1 MKKNKVA
8 FSLTVVLVLLVM
20 AGMQTLSAMDMIQS
34 FRQASPTT
42 EKMPDETIRG
52 RKVLVVYYSRSGQTR
67 EIAKQLQVQTGGDLL
82 EIETVEPYPQDYAAV
97 VQQSKQEI
105 EANYKPDLKTKAE
118 NIASYDMI
126 FVGSPIWW
134 GTIAPPVVSFL
145 VGNDFSGKTI
155 VPFVTHAGSGVA
167 QSVEDIKKLCP
178 QAQVLNGL
186 AIEGNKSKAVNE
198 EIAQWLSRLQ
208 TIE

>member
-67 EIAKQLQVQTGGDLL
+67 EIAKQIQAQTGGDLL
-82 EIETVEPYPQDYAAV
+82 
-97 VQQSKQEI
+97 EI

-155 VPFVTHAGSGVA
+155 VPFVTHASSGVA

-186 AIEGNKSKAVNE
+186 AIEGSKAKAANE

>member
-1 MKKNKVA
+1 M
-8 FSLTVVLVLLVM
+8 
-20 AGMQTLSAMDMIQS
+20 
-34 FRQASPTT
+34 
-42 EKMPDETIRG
+42 
-52 RKVLVVYYSRSGQTR
+52 
-67 EIAKQLQVQTGGDLL
+67 L

-145 VGNDFSGKTI
+145 VGNDFFGKNDCAICYACWQWSGAKCRRYKKTM
-155 VPFVTHAGSGVA
+155 PASSGVEWI
-167 QSVEDIKKLCP
+167 SHRRK
-178 QAQVLNGL
+178 
-186 AIEGNKSKAVNE
+186 
-198 EIAQWLSRLQ
+198 
-208 TIE
+208 